1 LLPKATVPKAPAVP
15 GADLLAGAATPPA
28 AAAQS
33 ARAEAAGPESAGA
46 DAGAPS
52 FEAALAELEGI
63 VARMEAG
70 ELTLEQSL
78 AAYKRGADLLQL
90 CQGALRDAQQQ
101 VKVLEEGLLKDFSG
115 GAQPD

>member
-1 LLPKATVPKAPAVP
+1 MPKPAVP
-15 GADLLAGAATPPA
+15 NAPSADLVGSPATPA
-28 AAAQS
+28 APS
-33 ARAEAAGPESAGA
+33 G
-46 DAGAPS
+46 PS
-52 FEAALAELEGI
+52 FEAALEELEGI

-78 AAYKRGADLLQL
+78 AAYKRGAELLQR

-101 VKVLEEGLLKDFSG
+101 VKVLEEGLLKDFGG